1 MSWTTPAGLR
11 TEIEKLWDRGVLLAG
26 LASGE
31 EFFPR
36 RLLLKGPTSRELTE
50 RFAEVR
56 DWITQ
61 IKGAAKFYRIEWRQ
75 INHRILGVNSLP
87 VEIWIDSLADALAMI
102 GKRREADRFAT
113 LVALTRQQ
121 QPDLLPWL
129 CKRPL
134 RALHLADAWPRLLEI
149 VVWQRN
155 HPRPAIYLRQVDLP
169 GVHSKFIEE
178 HRGVL
183 GELFELILS
192 PEAIDGTVAA
202 SAFCRRYGFR
212 DKPLRLRFRIL
223 DPTLALL
230 PTETDQDITV
240 THDTFA
246 LLCLPVK
253 KVFITENE
261 INFLAFPP
269 VEQGLV
275 LFGAGYGFE
284 ALATATWLR
293 TRQIHYWGD
302 LDTHGFAILDQLR
315 ASFPHAVSF
324 LMDEE
329 TLLAHRQHWG
339 RESQPQK
346 RELPRLTSEEKAL
359 YDDLRG
365 NRLGERLRLEQ
376 ERISFDWV
384 VESLRKL

>member
-1 MSWTTPAGLR
+1 MSWTTPAELR
-11 TEIEKLWDRGVLLAG
+11 SQVQKLWDRGILLAG
-26 LASGE
+26 VAAGE
-31 EFFPR
+31 ELFPR
-36 RLLLKGPTSRELTE
+36 RLILKGPTSRELTE

-61 IKGAAKFYRIEWRQ
+61 IKGAAKFYRVEWRQ
-75 INHRILGVNSLP
+75 VNHRVLGANSLP
-87 VEIWIDSLADALAMI
+87 VEVWIDSLTEALGLIGRRRDAE
-102 GKRREADRFAT
+102 KFAV
-113 LVALTRQQ
+113 LVELTRER

-129 CKRPL
+129 SKRPL
-134 RALHLADAWPRLLEI
+134 RALNLADAWPRLLEI
-149 VVWQRN
+149 VAWLQN
-155 HPRPAIYLRQVDLP
+155 YPRPAVYLRQVDLP

-183 GELFELILS
+183 GELFDLVLPS
-192 PEAIDGTVAA
+192 EAIDLTVGAGV
-202 SAFCRRYGFR
+202 FCRRYGFR

-359 YDDLRG
+359 YDDLRE

-376 ERISFDWV
+376 ERVSFDWV